1 MASIGAIQRE
11 KKLAR
16 GVNFHKKTRA
26 ELKKKVKDASL
37 SLKERFEAQKK
48 LEYKKAFRLQV
59 RMRRRCGITGDPR
72 AFNGRY
78 GLSRNEL
85 RKFIHYNLI
94 PGVKKASW

>member
-1 MASIGAIQRE
+1 MASAGAIERE
-11 KKLAR
+11 KKLAKC
-16 GVNFHKKTRA
+16 VNFHKKERA
-26 ELKKKVKDASL
+26 ELKKKVKDTNL

-59 RMRRRCGITGDPR
+59 RMRRRCGVTGDPR
-72 AFNGRY
+72 SFYGKY

-94 PGVKKASW
+94 PGLKKASW

>member
-1 MASIGAIQRE
+1 MASIGSIERE

-16 GVNFHKKTRA
+16 GVNLHKKARA
-26 ELKKKVKDASL
+26 ELKKKVKDSTL
-37 SLKERFEAQKK
+37 SNLERLNAQKQ

-59 RMRRRCGITGDPR
+59 RMRRRCGVTGDPR
-72 AFNGRY
+72 GFNGRY

-85 RKFIHYNLI
+85 RKLISYNLI